1 MENIIES
8 GLVMNHML
16 AAQADVRI
24 PYIIS
29 IYIKLT
35 FVHFKVSKQS
45 KEYIILNTLT
55 HAHTHTCAHMRFYIG
70 FVLRVPISNMTVLI
84 ALINQFFLIES
95 TKNKTCK
102 YSIYF
107 EERNP
112 VLLHKH

>member
-1 MENIIES
+1 
-8 GLVMNHML
+8 MNHML

-55 HAHTHTCAHMRFYIG
+55 HAHTHMRAHAILYWLCAQSAYQQYDCA
-70 FVLRVPISNMTVLI
+70 N
-84 ALINQFFLIES
+84 S
-95 TKNKTCK
+95 T
-102 YSIYF
+102 Y
-107 EERNP
+107 
-112 VLLHKH
+112 